1 MAQIILYLG
10 GARSGKSRL
19 AEARTLQFA
28 TPAAYIATAEAHDT
42 EMAER
47 IAHHQAQRGPD
58 WRTHPAPLDVTAAL
72 DATDG
77 QPRLVDCLTLWLSNQ
92 MLADQDWETA
102 LAELAT
108 CLARQ
113 RSPVVLVSNE
123 VGLGIVP
130 DTPLGRRFRDAAGRV
145 NQRIASV
152 ADEVHFIAAGLSL
165 RMK

>member
-19 AEARTLQFA
+19 AEARTLQLGA
-28 TPAAYIATAEAHDT
+28 PAAYIATAEAHDT

-47 IAHHQAQRGPD
+47 IADHQARRGPD
-58 WRTHPAPLDVTAAL
+58 WRTHPAPMDLTGAL

-92 MLADQDWETA
+92 MLAEQDCEAA
-102 LAELAT
+102 LDTLSD

-113 RSPVVLVSNE
+113 QSPVVLVSNE